1 MIKKILFIFTI
12 LTSLLMATDGAAIYK
27 KCSKCH
33 GENGKHK
40 AFGKS
45 SKIAGWKTEQTIS
58 VINIFK
64 NMSKYDKFA
73 KVMYKQVSKLS
84 DDEIRAVAEYISRL
98 R

>member
-1 MIKKILFIFTI
+1 MIKKVLFIFT
-12 LTSLLMATDGAAIYK
+12 LFTSLLLAADGAAIYQ
-27 KCSKCH
+27 KCAKCH
-33 GENGKHK
+33 GENGKNR

-45 SKIAGWKTEQTIS
+45 SKIAGWKAEQTIS

-73 KVMYKQVSKLS
+73 RVMNKQVSKLN

>member
-1 MIKKILFIFTI
+1 MLVAMWVT
-12 LTSLLMATDGAAIYK
+12 
-27 KCSKCH
+27 
-33 GENGKHK
+33 
-40 AFGKS
+40 FGKS

-73 KVMYKQVSKLS
+73 KVMNKQVSKLN

>member
-1 MIKKILFIFTI
+1 MIKKILFIFT
-12 LTSLLMATDGAAIYK
+12 LFTSLLMAANGAAIYI
-27 KCSKCH
+27 KCAKCH
-33 GENGKHK
+33 GENGKHR

-73 KVMYKQVSKLS
+73 KVMNKQVSKLS

>member
-1 MIKKILFIFTI
+1 MIKKILLIFTL
-12 LTSLLMATDGAAIYK
+12 LTSSLMAANGATIYIR
-27 KCSKCH
+27 CSKCH

-58 VINIFK
+58 VLNIFK

-73 KVMYKQVSKLS
+73 RVMNRQVSKLN
-84 DDEIRAVAEYISRL
+84 DDEIRAVAEYISKL
-98 R
+98 N